1 MVNASLN
8 PILYYCRMKRFR
20 TWCNHVINCK
30 SFRPDELSESYT
42 RRFTQM
48 QGSKA
53 SSRLQ
58 MVCSAV
64 KVVKHLRIESKENE
78 HYNSIVGAQ
87 CFRLGEEEKGLPPV
101 VGDNH
106 VVSVL

>member
-1 MVNASLN
+1 
-8 PILYYCRMKRFR
+8 
-20 TWCNHVINCK
+20 
-30 SFRPDELSESYT
+30 
-42 RRFTQM
+42 M

-78 HYNSIVGAQ
+78 HYNSIVGVQ
-87 CFRLGEEEKGLPPV
+87 CFRLGEEEKGLPTV
-101 VGDNH
+101 VGDSH